1 MQKSIVLLMIF
12 GFSLSASMAQNT
24 YENEWKEVE
33 SFVRKGL
40 PQSALRV
47 VDSIYQDSKAKN
59 NAPQFLKAALY
70 QVRLKSDYQEDFMEG
85 SIAQIGQELLTA
97 KSPVSNILYTI
108 RAELY
113 WRYYQGNRYKFMERT
128 HISNPDPEDIKTW
141 DIKTLVDAVK
151 ADYLA
156 SLEGTEILRKI
167 DLSDFDPILEPEK
180 DSKIY
185 RPTLYDFLAHRAL
198 EYFMNDEAGVTRPA
212 IEFMLDKADYFAG
225 AASFSTM
232 EIIPGNNDDNTYRAI
247 LLFRDLIRFHLADK
261 DPAALIDVDLARLKY
276 VRDKST
282 VEGRDEIFLKALSDL
297 QNRYPDHPHSADVA
311 YEIAKEYYSR
321 GEGYNPLRSDT
332 NRWDLKK
339 AREICDETISKYP
352 GTNGARN
359 CSFILNDILDATLN
373 FTVNYANVPDQPF
386 PGLLTFKNIKD
397 VYFRI
402 IKFSPEDDRALNQ
415 KDRGENIITQYLKA
429 EPFREWS
436 VKLPDEG
443 DYQVHSTQ
451 IAIPAL
457 PAGYYI
463 ILASDN
469 PGFSVQEKI
478 VAYSSC
484 WVTGISYVSMV
495 NSDEGRM
502 EVFVLDRDKGTALQ
516 GVKAQAWV
524 REYNYQQR
532 AYENKALDSYISG
545 EGGYFSIPPRTGS
558 SKSFYLEFTYGEDRF
573 YTENYFYVNPPYKDE
588 KSRIT
593 THFFT
598 DRSIYRPGQTVY
610 FKGIVLETT
619 GNKSEIKPDYSSVV
633 TFYDVNGQIISE
645 LAMTTNEFGSINGT
659 FTAPSGGLTGE
670 MSIRSATG
678 STSFSVE
685 EYKRPRFKVEVEPME
700 GSYRLNEEVKV
711 TGNAMNYNGSA
722 VDQAVVSYRV
732 VRRMSFPIWRSW
744 WRWLPYRPDVEI
756 TSGRTVTDADGKFN
770 LSFTAVPDRGTDRKY
785 KPVFNYTVYADVTD
799 ISGEVRSAEANISV
813 GYEALLLDLDIPE
826 KLDITK
832 DKSFRLTATNLNR
845 QPVSADVKI
854 SVFPLEAP
862 SRLIRERPWGRPDVF
877 VMSKD
882 EFIKIFPNALYDD
895 ENVPENWKIKDMIL
909 TRTLSTANDSVFVIE
924 NPEKWTPGEYMLKME
939 STDAFGEKV
948 EIKKYF
954 TVYSADNKQT
964 PAHQPF
970 WYDVVRNQGEP
981 GDTARLIVGSAEK
994 DVNLL
999 YEIENDGKIV
1009 SREWLQLDQEK
1020 VTLDIPIR
1028 EEYRG
1033 NFFINLVFIRA
1044 NNSYKLSEKITVPF
1058 TDKEL
1063 KITTETFRD
1072 KLTPGQLEEW
1082 KLRIS
1087 GPKGEIVAAEMLASM
1102 YDASLDAFREHSWMF
1117 SLYPSRHSAM
1127 GWNVSNAFTLA
1138 NSRLVIEE
1146 PQRDEY
1152 PVFQAYDRLNWFGF
1166 NYYGSRYPGLRG
1178 GLMEMSMMKNA
1189 VPEMDGRAADEM
1201 AAMDAEL
1208 PATGEPADPGANV
1221 DEPKPKPEMPL
1232 RKNFNETAF
1241 FFPAL
1246 MTDEKGD
1253 VILKFT
1259 IPESL
1264 TSWKLMALAYT
1275 KDLKTGQLEK
1285 EVVTRKELMVMTN
1298 PPRFFR
1304 SGDRIMFSTKLVS
1317 LSENKLQGEINA
1329 EFFDAYTMQ
1338 PLDELLGNK
1347 VKIKDFTVEKGQSQA
1362 FQWEITIPEGIEAI
1376 VCRVKASSGEFADGE
1391 EIVVPVLPNRML
1403 VTESLPLPVNGK
1415 GTKNFRFA
1423 KLINSEKSTT
1433 IKSYKLTLEFTSNP
1447 AWYAVQALPYLT
1459 ENTHES
1465 ADALFSRYYANTLAS
1480 YIANSNPKIKQVFE
1494 NWKNLTP
1501 DALLSNLEKNQ
1512 ELKAVLL
1519 NETPWVMEAK
1529 NETER
1534 KKRIAL
1540 LFDLNRMAGE
1550 QRAALQKLQMM
1561 QTPNGGWSW
1570 FDGMPDSRHTTQLI
1584 VTGIGK
1590 LHHLGVID
1598 LNKEPELKNMVQ
1610 RAGYY
1615 LDLRLKEDYDD
1626 ILKYHKNGQDE
1637 NHLSSMQI
1645 QYLYVRSYLKDII
1658 AVSSESKTAFDYFKG
1673 QALKYWTE
1681 QNKYMQ
1687 GMIAI
1692 ALSRF
1697 EDPATAAAII
1707 SSLKENALISDE
1719 LGMYWRDLP
1728 GYYWFEAPVERQAM
1742 LIEAFTE
1749 VGNDTEAVEQMK
1761 IWLLKQKQTQDWK
1774 TSRATADAVYALLL
1788 RGVDLLASDQL
1799 VEVSLGDEKIDP
1811 LTMDGVEVQ
1820 AGTGYFQVSKA
1831 AGEITPEMGNVK
1843 VVKKDDGIAWGAVYW
1858 QYFENLDKITAAET
1872 PLSIEKELYVER
1884 NTPTGPV
1891 LDPVFDNSILQ
1902 TGDKVKVRIIIR
1914 TDRDMEYV
1922 HMKDMR
1928 AAAFEPVAVI
1938 SGYRYQDGLGYYE
1951 SIRDASVNFYF
1962 DYLRK
1967 GTYVFEYP
1975 LNVSQA
1981 GEFSNGITSIQC
1993 LYAPEFAAHSEGV
2006 RVMVE

>member
-1 MQKSIVLLMIF
+1 MHKSILILLVM
-12 GFSLSASMAQNT
+12 GFSLSQTFSQNT
-24 YENEWKEVE
+24 YDNEWKEVE

-40 PQSALRV
+40 PQSALKI
-47 VDSIYQDSKAKN
+47 VDSIYQDSKAQN

-70 QVRLKSDYQEDFMEG
+70 QLRLKSDYQEDFMEG
-85 SIAQIGQELLTA
+85 SIARIGQELQTA
-97 KSPVSNILYTI
+97 KPPLANILLTI

-113 WRYYQGNRYKFMERT
+113 WRYYEGNRYKFMERT
-128 HISNPDPEDIKTW
+128 RVSDPDENDIKTW
-141 DIKTLVDAVK
+141 DMQTLVSAVTR
-151 ADYLA
+151 DYLA
-156 SLEGTEILRKI
+156 SLEGAEALKKVN
-167 DLSDFDPILEPEK
+167 LKEFDPILETEN
-180 DSKIY
+180 DSKVY

-198 EYFMNDEAGVTRPA
+198 QYFSNEEPAVIKAALGFMLNKEEYFAPA
-212 IEFMLDKADYFAG
+212 ADFVKIELSRDYQ
-225 AASFSTM
+225 
-232 EIIPGNNDDNTYRAI
+232 DDFTYLA
-247 LLFRDLIRFHLADK
+247 LSLYQDLIGFHLADK
-261 DPAALIDVDLARLKY
+261 EPAALIDVDLARLKF
-276 VRDKST
+276 VNDKSILSNNNELYT
-282 VEGRDEIFLKALSDL
+282 AALLKL
-297 QNRYPDHPHSADVA
+297 QNSYPIHPHSADVA
-311 YEIAKEYYSR
+311 YELASQYRMKGGEYVPEVADTFRWEIKKAKEVC
-321 GEGYNPLRSDT
+321 E
-332 NRWDLKK
+332 K
-339 AREICDETISKYP
+339 TIAGFP
-352 GTNGARN
+352 GSNGAKN
-359 CSFILNDILDATLN
+359 CSFLLNQITAPSLSFTL
-373 FTVNYANVPDQPF
+373 NYANVPGQPF
-386 PGLLTFKNIKD
+386 LGFLGYQNLSTA
-397 VYFRI
+397 YFRI
-402 IKFSPEDDRALNQ
+402 VRMDPEEDRALRQ
-415 KDRGENIITQYLKA
+415 QERGENIISKYLLLA
-429 EPFREWS
+429 PVTAWS
-436 VKLPDEG
+436 EELPDEG
-443 DYQVHSTQ
+443 DFQGHKTQVKVP
-451 IAIPAL
+451 AIPK
-457 PAGYYI
+457 GYYI

-469 PGFSVQEKI
+469 KEFSAANSMV
-478 VAYSSC
+478 VYASF
-484 WVTGISYVSMV
+484 WATGISYISE
-495 NSDEGRM
+495 NNDNAGKM

-516 GVKAQAWV
+516 GVSAQAWA
-524 REYNYQQR
+524 REYNYQKR
-532 AYENKALDSYISG
+532 AYENKAIGSYLSD
-545 EGGYFSIPPRTGS
+545 EHGYFSIPPQAGS
-558 SKSFYLEFTYGEDRF
+558 SKSFYLEFTSGDDRF
-573 YTENYFYVNPPYKDE
+573 FTENYFYVSPASQDE

-598 DRSIYRPGQTVY
+598 DRSIYRPGQTIY

-619 GNKSEIKPDYSSVV
+619 GSKSEIKTDYTSVV
-633 TFYDVNGQIISE
+633 IFYDVNGQKISE
-645 LAMTTNEFGSINGT
+645 LAMTTNEFGSFNGT

-670 MSIRSATG
+670 MSIRNTTG
-678 STSFSVE
+678 NIDFSVE
-685 EYKRPRFKVEVEPME
+685 EYKRPKFKVEVNPLE
-700 GSYRLNEEVKV
+700 GSYRLNEVVKV
-711 TGNAMNYNGSA
+711 TGDAMNYNGSA
-722 VDQAVVSYRV
+722 VDQAEVTYRI
-732 VRRMSFPIWRSW
+732 VRRMRFPVWRSW
-744 WRWLPYRPDVEI
+744 WRWPSMSPEVEI
-756 TSGRTVTDADGKFN
+756 TSGSTVTGADGIFN
-770 LSFTAVPDRGTDRKY
+770 IEFTAIPDFSTDKKY
-785 KPVFNYTVYADVTD
+785 QPVFNYTVYVDVTD
-799 ISGEVRSAEANISV
+799 ISGEVRSAEASLSV
-813 GYEALLLDLDIPE
+813 GYQAMLLDLDVPE

-832 DKSFRLTATNLNR
+832 DKSFGLTATNLNG
-845 QPVSADVKI
+845 QPVPAKVRI
-854 SVFPLEAP
+854 SVYPLDAP
-862 SRLIRERPWGRPDVF
+862 ARLIRENDWEKPDVF
-877 VMSKD
+877 IMSKE
-882 EFIKIFPNALYDD
+882 EFLVDFPNGLYDD
-895 ENVPENWKIKDMIL
+895 ENIPENWKTKEL
-909 TRTLSTANDSVFVIE
+909 LLEKSFNSATDSVFIIE
-924 NPEKWTPGEYMLKME
+924 YPEIWTAGEYMLRLE

-948 EIKKYF
+948 EVKKYI
-954 TVYSADNKQT
+954 TVYNPENKQT

-970 WYDVVRNQGEP
+970 WYVVTKNGGEP
-981 GDTARLIVGSAEK
+981 GDTAGIIVGTGEK
-994 DVNLL
+994 NVKLL
-999 YEIENDGKIV
+999 YEIENNGEV
-1009 SREWLQLDQEK
+1009 VHREWLQLSQEK
-1020 VTLDIPIR
+1020 VKLDIPIR

-1033 NFFINLVFIRA
+1033 NFFVNLVFIKA
-1044 NNSYKLSEKITVPF
+1044 NKYYQASEKITVPYS
-1058 TDKEL
+1058 DKEL

-1072 KLTPGQLEEW
+1072 KLIPGQEEEW
-1082 KLRIS
+1082 KLRIT
-1087 GPKGEIVAAEMLASM
+1087 GPKGEMVAAELLASM
-1102 YDASLDAFREHSWMF
+1102 YDASLDAFREHSWLF
-1117 SLYPSRHSAM
+1117 SLYPSREYSSQWSA
-1127 GWNVSNAFTLA
+1127 SDAFKLA
-1138 NSRLVIEE
+1138 YSRLVSEKPPI
-1146 PQRDEY
+1146 DDS

-1166 NYYGSRYPGLRG
+1166 NYYGSGYPRPG
-1178 GLMEMSMMKNA
+1178 GMEMRMMKNA
-1189 VPEMDGRAADEM
+1189 VPEMDEM
-1201 AAMDAEL
+1201 SGDIDMNVLTIEDAEMDN
-1208 PATGEPADPGANV
+1208 TK
-1221 DEPKPKPEMPL
+1221 DEQVPEKAPDMPL

-1246 MTDEKGD
+1246 LTDEKGD

-1259 IPESL
+1259 VPESL
-1264 TSWKLMALAYT
+1264 TSWKLMALAYS

-1304 SGDRIMFSTKLVS
+1304 VDDRIMFSSKLVS
-1317 LSENKLQGEINA
+1317 LSEKNLQGEISA

-1338 PLDELLGNK
+1338 PIDEILGNK
-1347 VKIKDFTVEKGQSQA
+1347 VKSRAFSVDKGQSKA
-1362 FQWEITIPEGIEAI
+1362 FQWEITIPEGVVAI
-1376 VCRVKASSGEFADGE
+1376 VCRVKANAGEFADGE

-1415 GTKNFRFA
+1415 GSKSFKFTR
-1423 KLINSEKSTT
+1423 LIESEKSTT
-1433 IKSYKLTLEFTSNP
+1433 IRSYKLTLEFTSNP

-1459 ENTHES
+1459 ESTHES

-1494 NWKNLTP
+1494 SWKNLTP

-1540 LFDLNRMAGE
+1540 LFDLNRMADE
-1550 QRAALQKLQMM
+1550 QRAALEKLRVR
-1561 QTPNGGWSW
+1561 QTQNGGWSW
-1570 FDGMPDSRHTTQLI
+1570 FDGMPENRHTTQLI

-1598 LNKEPELKNMVQ
+1598 LKKDQELKNMVQ

-1615 LDLRLKEDYDD
+1615 LDARIKEDYED
-1626 ILKYHKNGQDE
+1626 ILKYHKNGLEE

-1645 QYLYVRSYLKDII
+1645 QYLYARSYLKDII
-1658 AVSSESKTAFDYFKG
+1658 QVSQESKTAFDYFKG
-1673 QALKYWTE
+1673 QATKYWTE

-1692 ALSRF
+1692 SLARF
-1697 EDPATAAAII
+1697 EDPTTAAAII
-1707 SSLKENALISDE
+1707 SSLKENALVSDE
-1719 LGMYWRDLP
+1719 LGMYWRDQP

-1788 RGVDLLASDQL
+1788 KGVDLLASDQL
-1799 VEVSLGDEKIDP
+1799 VEVTLGDEMINP

-1831 AGEITPEMGNVK
+1831 GSEITAEMGNVK

-1922 HMKDMR
+1922 HMKDLR

-1975 LNVSQA
+1975 LNVTQA

-1993 LYAPEFAAHSEGV
+1993 LYAPEFSAHSEGV
-2006 RVMVE
+2006 RIMVE